1 MKLTPAVVVTVLAA
15 TSAFAQGQI
24 GNPTT
29 KRTIPN
35 TVDIQKVV
43 RSIIGDK
50 TKIKAYCDLA
60 KLYEQMA
67 DAEAKNDTKA
77 VGALSLKAQA
87 QLDMLGSDYAK
98 FLDAVDQ
105 TGPDFQEGK
114 KIAAALDT
122 LDGSVISGPSNAK
135 WRLMCASSS
144 NNIRKY
150 PACIAPQDLNDPQ

>member
-1 MKLTPAVVVTVLAA
+1 MRLTLAVVVTVLAA

-29 KRTIPN
+29 TRTTPN
-35 TVDIQKVV
+35 TVDVQKVV

-50 TKIKAYCDLA
+50 SKINAYCDLA

-67 DAEAKNDTKA
+67 DAETKSDKQA

-98 FLDAVDQ
+98 FVDAVDQ
-105 TGPDFQEGK
+105 TDPDSQEAK
-114 KIAAALDT
+114 KIAAALDR
-122 LDGSVISGPSNAK
+122 LDK
-135 WRLMCASSS
+135 QCH
-144 NNIRKY
+144 
-150 PACIAPQDLNDPQ
+150 